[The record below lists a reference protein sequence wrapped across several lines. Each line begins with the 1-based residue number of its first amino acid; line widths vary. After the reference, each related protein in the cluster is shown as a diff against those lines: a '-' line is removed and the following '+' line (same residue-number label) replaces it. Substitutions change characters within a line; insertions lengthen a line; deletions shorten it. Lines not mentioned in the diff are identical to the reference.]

1 MKEKNKKLIIPV
13 FLAFIGCLLL
23 SLTFYVRFCFGYV
36 SFEQVLYSLI
46 YSEGTSK
53 YSVIQGC
60 LFCFISTVIS
70 LSIIIICYRLLK
82 KFFNNDISLFLKV
95 KNKEFKFELFTF
107 SKKRVYIFSISY
119 ALISL
124 IFVLN
129 LFMFFDYFKGLIS
142 TSTFVEDNYVN
153 PKSVDISFPLEKQN
167 LIYIFV
173 ESLENSFVSSKNG
186 GYVSDSYI
194 PDLEKLALNNINFSN
209 TDKIGG
215 ALSVNGTGWTAAA
228 MISQTSGLHLK
239 LSIDGNQY
247 SNISASFPGSYNLG
261 DILYDNGYNNYLM
274 LGSDADYGGRKEYF
288 VQHGNYQIY
297 DYHWAIETKKI
308 PSDYKEWWGYE
319 DSKLFKFAKEK
330 LLEIAEDNEP
340 FNFTILTADTHFID
354 GYIDKSCKDLKFDSR
369 YANSFYCSDSK
380 INSFINWIRMQDFYE
395 NTTIIITG
403 DHLTMQNMDINYSYT
418 RSIYNAFINSKVNP
432 IKTNNRLFSSLD
444 YFPTTLAA
452 LGCKIEGDR
461 LGLGTNLFSDKK
473 TILEEFGFDYV
484 NLELNKRSNYYN
496 HEILSNSYYEL
507 QTRK

>member
-1 MKEKNKKLIIPV
+1 MKV
-13 FLAFIGCLLL
+13 
-23 SLTFYVRFCFGYV
+23 
-36 SFEQVLYSLI
+36 
-46 YSEGTSK
+46 
-53 YSVIQGC
+53 
-60 LFCFISTVIS
+60 
-70 LSIIIICYRLLK
+70 
-82 KFFNNDISLFLKV
+82 
-95 KNKEFKFELFTF
+95 LFT
-107 SKKRVYIFSISY
+107 
-119 ALISL
+119 
-124 IFVLN
+124 
-129 LFMFFDYFKGLIS
+129 
-142 TSTFVEDNYVN
+142 
-153 PKSVDISFPLEKQN
+153 
-167 LIYIFV
+167 
-173 ESLENSFVSSKNG
+173 
-186 GYVSDSYI
+186 
-194 PDLEKLALNNINFSN
+194 
-209 TDKIGG
+209 
-215 ALSVNGTGWTAAA
+215 
-228 MISQTSGLHLK
+228 
-239 LSIDGNQY
+239 
-247 SNISASFPGSYNLG
+247 
-261 DILYDNGYNNYLM
+261 
-274 LGSDADYGGRKEYF
+274 
-288 VQHGNYQIY
+288 
-297 DYHWAIETKKI
+297 IETKKI

-319 DSKLFKFAKEK
+319 DYKSFKFDKEK

-473 TILEEFGFDYV
+473 TILEEFGLDYV

-496 HEILSNSYYEL
+496 HEILGNSYYEL